1 MEILK
6 TKQKGAVR
14 NHPIFGNTAY
24 GYSITIDTKEDIIQ
38 YGQTGFAP
46 GFVSM
51 NFYFP
56 ETKTSVIVLANIA
69 YDMHDLKTTFGL
81 HTAILKMVKDDIKLR
96 K

>member
-24 GYSITIDTKEDIIQ
+24 GYGITIDTKEDIIQ

-51 NFYFP
+51 NF
-56 ETKTSVIVLANIA
+56 TSQRQRQASS
-69 YDMHDLKTTFGL
+69 YWR
-81 HTAILKMVKDDIKLR
+81 ILLMICMI
-96 K
+96 